1 MAIASGKPV
10 GKDCNSV
17 GKDSRQW
24 DSLEGVM
31 TEGT

>member
-1 MAIASGKPV
+1 MAIASGKSV
-10 GKDCNSV
+10 GKDCDRV
-17 GKDSRQW
+17 VEDSCQW